1 MFFPDLPIKYSRY
14 PFMYFDTARGPVKVV
29 HPQNFSGDPV
39 TLAQQLYSVTPEKSH
54 YIVAHC
60 HREQFGWSPDGR
72 FEMLTLGTGRDPMR
86 TKYKATAIN
95 KHKQWDASFIMIRDG
110 FIIPM
115 SLKRTDWKR
124 ELGFWDT
131 GTVIRITVIR
141 YVKSYPNTPSYRLSF
156 DFWRYTRTSWS
167 TASGMGCCG
176 RLRQT
181 MSSPNRSTAAWS

>member
-14 PFMYFDTARGPVKVV
+14 PFMDFDTSRGPVKVV

-54 YIVAHC
+54 SIVAHC

-72 FEMLTLGTGRDPMR
+72 FEMHTLGTGRDPLR

-95 KHKQWDASFIMIRDG
+95 KHKQWNASFIMIRDG

-124 ELGFWDT
+124 ELGPLYQYAPEIP
-131 GTVIRITVIR
+131 GII
-141 YVKSYPNTPSYRLSF
+141 
-156 DFWRYTRTSWS
+156 
-167 TASGMGCCG
+167 
-176 RLRQT
+176 
-181 MSSPNRSTAAWS
+181 